1 MIKFDSNGSIGKFE
15 RWNHGQ
21 KQMIHATSI
30 RILSEI
36 GMNVFHDEAIK
47 LLKDA
52 GAKVDGSLV
61 KISEDMVDAAL
72 KTAPS
77 EYSIYKV
84 DGTEAFH
91 LAPNVVTFGTGTDM
105 PEFIDLYSN
114 EIRPGKLEDCAN
126 AAKIAEHCKSIDWV
140 APYALANNKN
150 PRVADVHHY
159 KAMRK
164 YCSKP
169 ILTLATDPYSLKG
182 IIDMAAAQ
190 AGSYEELKAKPT
202 FVHYAEPISPLQH
215 SEESL
220 GKLLL
225 CAEYGIPV
233 TYTAGIT
240 AGATGP
246 VTLAGT
252 LAIGSAECLLGL
264 VIHQLKAPGAPFMYG
279 IEASIMDM
287 KTTVCMYGGPE
298 YGLMNSFVGEMGRF
312 YGLPTF
318 GISGATDSNQVDF
331 QMGAEMIYSMMTAIY
346 GRQNFVH
353 DNGYMGIGQMGC
365 LQSILAANELLT
377 FVKRYAQDIEIT
389 EESIGFD
396 LIKQIGIGGDYL
408 QAKETARKFRK
419 EFFLPEFLNRKRNV
433 AWIANGCPNIPDQLT
448 AKAKAIVE
456 NDAPVFISDEL
467 EAKFDAIIEEHEA
480 FYRG

>member
-1 MIKFDSNGSIGKFE
+1 
-15 RWNHGQ
+15 
-21 KQMIHATSI
+21 
-30 RILSEI
+30 
-36 GMNVFHDEAIK
+36 
-47 LLKDA
+47 
-52 GAKVDGSLV
+52 
-61 KISEDMVDAAL
+61 
-72 KTAPS
+72 
-77 EYSIYKV
+77 
-84 DGTEAFH
+84 
-91 LAPNVVTFGTGTDM
+91 
-105 PEFIDLYSN
+105 
-114 EIRPGKLEDCAN
+114 
-126 AAKIAEHCKSIDWV
+126 
-140 APYALANNKN
+140 
-150 PRVADVHHY
+150 
-159 KAMRK
+159 
-164 YCSKP
+164 
-169 ILTLATDPYSLKG
+169 
-182 IIDMAAAQ
+182 MAAVQ
-190 AGSYEELKAKPT
+190 AGGYEELKAKPT

-252 LAIGSAECLLGL
+252 LAVGSAECLMGL

-312 YGLPTF
+312 YKLPTF
-318 GISGATDSNQVDF
+318 GISGATDANQVDF

-365 LQSILAANELLT
+365 LQSILAANELLS
-377 FVKRYAQDIEIT
+377 FVKRYVQGIEIT
-389 EESIGFD
+389 EESIGYN
-396 LIKQIGIGGDYL
+396 LIKEIGIGGNYL
-408 QAKETARKFRK
+408 QTKETARKFRK

-433 AWIANGCPNIPDQLT
+433 AWAADGCPNIPDQLT
-448 AKAKAIVE
+448 AKAKEIIE
-456 NDAPVFISDEL
+456 GDAPTFLTKEL
-467 EAKFDAIIEEHEA
+467 EAKFDAIIEEHESHYSA
-480 FYRG
+480 